1 MKATRAVGYNTGIA
15 AEYFVLSQLFRLGI
29 EAYVSLG
36 NKKAI
41 DIRLVG
47 SDGIARSIDV
57 KAVRGY
63 SSLPVNNIAK
73 AMDHF
78 IVCVFYNDRFEHLK
92 SLPETFI
99 IPSWEIEEC
108 LSYFGDQTRILKRS
122 IDARHRDNWAILRR
136 AVASYPEDEG
146 AHQPG

>member
-1 MKATRAVGYNTGIA
+1 MKAARAVGYNTGIA

-73 AMDHF
+73 AKDHF
-78 IVCVFYNDRFEHLK
+78 IVCAFYNNRFEHLQ

-122 IDARHRDNWAILRR
+122 IDPRHRENWAILQQ
-136 AVASYPEDEG
+136 ANA
-146 AHQPG
+146 A

>member
-1 MKATRAVGYNTGIA
+1 MDQSSNNPPAKRAVGYNTGIA

-47 SDGIARSIDV
+47 SDGMARSIDV

-63 SSLPVNNIAK
+63 SNLPVNNISK
-73 AMDHF
+73 TRDHF
-78 IVCVFYNDRFEHLK
+78 IVCVFYNNRFEELK
-92 SLPETFI
+92 VLPEVFV
-99 IPSWEIEEC
+99 IPSLEIDEC
-108 LSYFGDQTRILKRS
+108 LSYFGDQVRIQKGS
-122 IDARHRDNWAILRR
+122 IPAKHKDNWSVLQQIA
-136 AVASYPEDEG
+136 G
-146 AHQPG
+146 